1 MKKSPQGHV
10 GQYHRILHF
19 HYWNIR
25 STEKL
30 LGKKKC
36 FQNNYGFKFPNFKKN
51 NLQIEEFREFKQNK
65 ISDTPRYIITKQVKS
80 KG

>member
-1 MKKSPQGHV
+1 MQDNIIGYYISIIGVSEVQRNYQG
-10 GQYHRILHF
+10 R
-19 HYWNIR
+19 
-25 STEKL
+25 
-30 LGKKKC
+30 KKC

-65 ISDTPRYIITKQVKS
+65 ISDTPRYIITKQMKS